1 MTVNARLKQRFSTI
15 QFLAIMRKSGSGL
28 VFGHFDQSRYQRL
41 CAGIQYFVTKARTKF
56 KFISLINTPSNMA
69 YMSIIIDYYK

>member
-1 MTVNARLKQRFSTI
+1 MG
-15 QFLAIMRKSGSGL
+15 KSGSGL
-28 VFGHFDQSRYQRL
+28 VFGQANRHFEQSRYQLL

-56 KFISLINTPSNMA
+56 KFINLISTPSNMA